1 MPSASD
7 IAALEQQME
16 RLATMSPAELRSE
29 WPRVWGSP
37 APRWSAEL
45 LKLGVAYRMQEKVY
59 GGLKP
64 ATLRELRRITSSASN
79 PKLKPGTRLVR
90 SWHGQTVSV
99 LVTDDGFTF
108 EDRAYSSLTAIAK
121 EVTGAGWSG
130 PRFFGLKELARG

>member
-1 MPSASD
+1 MPGTSEV
-7 IAALEQQME
+7 AALERQLE
-16 RLATMSPAELRSE
+16 RLGTMSPAELRSE
-29 WPRVWGSP
+29 WPLVWGSP
-37 APRWSAEL
+37 TPRWSAEL
-45 LKLGVAYRMQEKVY
+45 LKLAIAYRLQERVY

-64 ATLRELRRITSSASN
+64 ATLRELRRISGSAGN
-79 PKLKPGTRLVR
+79 PKLKAGTRLVR
-90 SWHGQTVSV
+90 SWHGRTVSV